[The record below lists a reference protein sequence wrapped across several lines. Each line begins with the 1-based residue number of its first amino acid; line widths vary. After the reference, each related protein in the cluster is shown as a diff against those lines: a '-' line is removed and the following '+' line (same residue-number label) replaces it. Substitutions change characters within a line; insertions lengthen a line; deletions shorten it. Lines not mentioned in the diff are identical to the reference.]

1 MRILIPDIRIA
12 TVADRNPA
20 AGRFTV
26 MFACFVALHR
36 DVLPGTPG
44 SDIGEFFP

>member
-1 MRILIPDIRIA
+1 MRILIPEIRIA

-26 MFACFVALHR
+26 MFACFVARHR
-36 DVLPGTPG
+36 DALPGTPG
-44 SDIGEFFP
+44 SDTGEFFP